1 VETIVAELAET
12 WLRWESALEGGLSVG
27 QEVVHGDGHGLGT
40 LQGVAE
46 RVECGGEL
54 RFALEE
60 QKSEASRCLFTL
72 SGEAVQQ
79 MAGTVVLGEV
89 AKVLDM
95 DVEVADRAGGAAKLL
110 QLAKQLRFL
119 GVMGWKSVELVE
131 EVELSLDATSL
142 GTELVDD
149 AFARLRPREE

>member
-1 VETIVAELAET
+1 
-12 WLRWESALEGGLSVG
+12 
-27 QEVVHGDGHGLGT
+27 
-40 LQGVAE
+40 
-46 RVECGGEL
+46 
-54 RFALEE
+54 
-60 QKSEASRCLFTL
+60 
-72 SGEAVQQ
+72 

-89 AKVLDM
+89 AKVLDV
-95 DVEVADRAGGAAKLL
+95 DVEVSDRAGGAAKLL